1 MAKQADAATRAAG
14 TADAIRG
21 LALTCALAASAGVL
35 VTTPQ
40 AVAAGTNPQTAQAVE
55 AYDFDIAPQPLAS
68 ALNAFSTVTGWEV
81 GYATAIAPDT
91 QASAVSGSYTAE
103 QALRR
108 LLAGTGLDYAK
119 TGANSVRLQRAQA
132 AAPEGEAHDL
142 GPVVVSATRTETP
155 VSQLTRPVTVVSNED
170 VDKQKRIDRSL
181 GEILSKSVPGFSP
194 STEALTDFGQTLRGR
209 TFLTM
214 IDGVPQ
220 TTPLR
225 DGRRSLNTIDADAI
239 ERVEVVRGGTAAYGF
254 GAAGGLVNVITRR
267 PEPGAL
273 NLHSEAGFKVSTQH
287 LGDSLE
293 WHTNHRASGRTGE
306 VDYVV
311 SGTFVQRNSFFD
323 ADGDRIPADPFGVQG
338 GLADTDEFNVLGKG
352 GYEFDGGQQ
361 RLEVTI
367 NHFNIKQD
375 SKFAGLGNGDPAAG
389 IKTPAVRGNINAG
402 RRHQDAGGAR
412 QHQRRR
418 PRHGEHDHQPE
429 LSQRRIHAQPG
440 GRTDLL
446 QRPDDDLL
454 QVPRLPAGRDR
465 LGKAGRPADR
475 GHAGRPGPGPVQRDL
490 GRRLS
495 AGRHRAGRHRR
506 ALEHPGHGAGRRGRL
521 PGGRAA
527 RGRSRPAALR
537 RAARGDQRR
546 RRRRGEP
553 ARHLRRRRQ
562 AGVQRNA
569 GERQRRRL
577 RHRQRRRLRR
587 LLPGLLAGGHR
598 ARHRRRHRHAG
609 DGAGIRDV
617 TDNVDVF
624 AGFSQGF
631 SLADIGRAIADG
643 TATRATA
650 LESEAQKVDNYE
662 LGIRAA
668 YDRWDASITGFF
680 SQSENG
686 TTFDPDLNITKQPE
700 EIYGVEVA
708 ANARPHDMVR
718 LGGTFTWM
726 EGQIDLDDDGD
737 FEEDL
742 PSTRIPPV
750 KVTSFVEV
758 FPTEWAAARL
768 QGLYSGD
775 RNPDSSLF
783 GGSEVNDYILFDLF
797 ASVDTG
803 YGQFEVG
810 VENLF
815 NEDYFPVLNQAAAL
829 PFAFS
834 KGPGRTVSLTYA
846 VKW

>member
-1 MAKQADAATRAAG
+1 MARQANATARVAGPRGGSRALALACAFTLAAG
-14 TADAIRG
+14 G
-21 LALTCALAASAGVL
+21 LATAPPALSAGI
-35 VTTPQ
+35 
-40 AVAAGTNPQTAQAVE
+40 GRQTAQAAE
-55 AYDFDIAPQPLAS
+55 TYDFDIAAQPLAL
-68 ALNAFSTVTGWEV
+68 ALNAFSRVTGWEV

-91 QASAVSGSYTAE
+91 RASAVSGSYTAE

-119 TGANSVRLQRAQA
+119 TGASSARLERARV
-132 AAPEGEAHDL
+132 AAPEAETHDL
-142 GPVVVSATRTETP
+142 APVVVSATRTETP
-155 VSQLTRPVTVVSNED
+155 VSELTRPVTVVGSKE
-170 VDKQKRIDRSL
+170 VSQQKRIDRSL
-181 GEILSKSVPGFSP
+181 GEILSKTVPGFSP
-194 STEALTDFGQTLRGR
+194 STEALTNFGQTLRGR
-209 TFLTM
+209 TFLTL

-273 NLHSEAGFKVSTQH
+273 NLHSEAGIKFSTEH

-293 WHTNHRASGRTGE
+293 WHTNHRASGRTGD
-306 VDYVV
+306 VDYLF
-311 SGTFVQRNSFFD
+311 SGTFVRRNSAFD

-367 NHFNIKQD
+367 NHFDIEQE
-375 SKFAGLGNGDPAAG
+375 SEFAGLGTGDPAAG
-389 IKTPAVRGNINAG
+389 IKTPAVRGNINAADPGTENTTTSLSYRNDEFLHSHVDAKIYYNDLTTRFSKFPGFPQVEIVSEKLGG
-402 RRHQDAGGAR
+402 RLTVDTPVALDPAPFNVIWGVDYLQDDTEQVGIDAPSNTPDMEQDAVAGFL
-412 QHQRRR
+412 
-418 PRHGEHDHQPE
+418 EVE
-429 LSQRRIHAQPG
+429 L
-440 GRTDLL
+440 
-446 QRPDDDLL
+446 
-454 QVPRLPAGRDR
+454 
-465 LGKAGRPADR
+465 
-475 GHAGRPGPGPVQRDL
+475 PVGDL
-490 GRRLS
+490 GLLRS
-495 AGRHRAGRHRR
+495 GVRH
-506 ALEHPGHGAGRRGRL
+506 EEISVDVDDVVNRRGIFVE
-521 PGGRAA
+521 GGKLEF
-527 RGRSRPAALR
+527 SETL
-537 RAARGDQRR
+537 
-546 RRRRGEP
+546 
-553 ARHLRRRRQ
+553 
-562 AGVQRNA
+562 VNA
-569 GERQRRRL
+569 S
-577 RHRQRRRLRR
+577 
-587 LLPGLLAGGHR
+587 AV
-598 ARHRRRHRHAG
+598 AY
-609 DGAGIRDV
+609 V
-617 TDNVDVF
+617 TDNIDVF
-624 AGFSQGF
+624 GGFSQGF

-708 ANARPHDMVR
+708 ANAQPHDMVR

-726 EGQIDLDDDGD
+726 EGRIDLDDDGD

-758 FPTEWAAARL
+758 FPTDWAAARL

-803 YGQFEVG
+803 YGQLELG

-834 KGPGRTVSLTYA
+834 KGPGRTLSLTYA
-846 VKW
+846 IKW